1 MYEFTYRR
9 AKSLEDAV
17 TQHQETDDARYL
29 AGGMSLLPTLKL
41 RLDQASDLVDLGH
54 LTDMRGI
61 TEENGCIVIK
71 AVTPHAVVNA
81 SELVRQ
87 KIPAL
92 AKLAGSI
99 GDPLVRNRG
108 TIGGSLANN
117 DPSADYPSATLGLG
131 ATVQTDR
138 RTITADEF
146 FQGLF
151 ETALEEGEL
160 ITQVSFPIPI
170 RAGYGRF
177 ANPASRFPLVG
188 VFAAQT
194 TNGPRVAVTG
204 AGPCVF
210 RVTVM
215 EDALAKNFAPES
227 LEDIVVSPDGLNED
241 IHATANYR
249 AHLITVLARRAVIE
263 ALESMKP

>member
-9 AKSLEDAV
+9 AASIEDA
-17 TQHQETDDARYL
+17 TAQHKKADDARFL

-54 LTDMRGI
+54 LEDMRGI
-61 TEENGCIVIK
+61 TEENGSIVIK
-71 AVTPHAVVNA
+71 AVTPHAIVNA
-81 SELVRQ
+81 SELVQQ
-87 KIPAL
+87 KNPML

-117 DPSADYPSATLGLG
+117 DPSADYPSGTLGLG
-131 ATVQTDR
+131 ATIHTNQ
-138 RTITADEF
+138 RTIPADDF

-160 ITQVSFPIPI
+160 ITQVSFPIPV

-188 VFAAQT
+188 VFVAET
-194 TNGPRVAVTG
+194 DSGPRVAVTG

-210 RVTVM
+210 RVTDM
-215 EDALAKNFAPES
+215 EAALAKNFAPES
-227 LEDIVVSPDGLNED
+227 FDGITISPDGLSED
-241 IHATANYR
+241 IHATATYR
-249 AHLITVLARRAVIE
+249 AHLITVLARRAVEE
-263 ALESMKP
+263 ALI

>member
-9 AKSLEDAV
+9 AKSPEDAV
-17 TQHQETDDARYL
+17 SQHQGTEDARYL

-41 RLDQASDLVDLGH
+41 RLDQASDLIDLGH
-54 LTDMRGI
+54 LQNMRGI
-61 TEENGCIVIK
+61 TEENDCIIIK

-81 SELVRQ
+81 SELVQQ

-117 DPSADYPSATLGLG
+117 DPSADYPSGTLGLS
-131 ATVQTDR
+131 ATLHTDR
-138 RTITADEF
+138 RTIAADDYF
-146 FQGLF
+146 KGLF

-160 ITQVSFPIPI
+160 ITQVSFPIPE

-188 VFAAQT
+188 VFVAK
-194 TNGPRVAVTG
+194 TNSGPRVAVTG
-204 AGPCVF
+204 AGPSVF
-210 RVTVM
+210 RVTEM
-215 EDALAKNFAPES
+215 ETALAKSFAPAS
-227 LEDIVVSPDGLNED
+227 LDGIAISPEGLNED

-249 AHLITVLARRAVIE
+249 AHLIAVMARRAVSE
-263 ALESMKP
+263 ALK

>member
-9 AKSLEDAV
+9 AKSSEDAV
-17 TQHQETDDARYL
+17 AQHGEADDARYL

-54 LTDMRGI
+54 VNDMRGI
-61 TEENGCIVIK
+61 TEDNGCIVIK
-71 AVTPHAVVNA
+71 GATPHAVVNA
-81 SELVRQ
+81 SSLVQQ

-117 DPSADYPSATLGLG
+117 DPSADYPSGTLGLG
-131 ATVQTDR
+131 ATLHTDR
-138 RTITADEF
+138 RTIAADDF
-146 FQGLF
+146 FKGLF
-151 ETALEEGEL
+151 ETALDEGEL
-160 ITQVSFPIPI
+160 ITQVSFPIPEC
-170 RAGYGRF
+170 AGYGRF

-188 VFAAQT
+188 VFIAKTAS
-194 TNGPRVAVTG
+194 GSRVAVTG
-204 AGPCVF
+204 AGPSVF
-210 RVTVM
+210 RVIEM
-215 EDALAKNFAPES
+215 ETALSKSFALES
-227 LEDIVVSPDGLNED
+227 LAEITVPAEGLNAD

-249 AHLITVLARRAVIE
+249 AHLITVLARRAIEE
-263 ALESMKP
+263 ALV

>member
-9 AKSLEDAV
+9 AASTEDA
-17 TQHQETDDARYL
+17 TAQYNEADDARYL

-54 LTDMRGI
+54 LKDMRGI
-61 TEENGCIVIK
+61 TEENGCIIIK
-71 AVTPHAVVNA
+71 AVTPHAEVNG
-81 SELVRQ
+81 SDLVQQ

-117 DPSADYPSATLGLG
+117 DPSADYPSGTLALG
-131 ATVQTDR
+131 ATVHTDR
-138 RTITADEF
+138 RTITADDF
-146 FQGLF
+146 FKGLF

-160 ITQVSFPIPI
+160 ITQVSFPIPE
-170 RAGYGRF
+170 RAGYGRL

-188 VFAAQT
+188 VFVAQT
-194 TNGPRVAVTG
+194 ENGPRVAVTG
-204 AGPCVF
+204 AGPYVF
-210 RVTVM
+210 RVTEM
-215 EDALAKNFAPES
+215 ETALAKKFAAES
-227 LEDIVVSPDGLNED
+227 LDGVTVSANGLNED
-241 IHATANYR
+241 IHATATYR
-249 AHLITVLARRAVIE
+249 AHLINVLARRAVIE
-263 ALESMKP
+263 ALG

>member
-9 AKSLEDAV
+9 ANSIDDAAS
-17 TQHQETDDARYL
+17 QHKEADDARYL
-29 AGGMSLLPTLKL
+29 SGGMSLLPTLKL

-54 LTDMRGI
+54 LQDMRGI
-61 TEENGCIVIK
+61 DEENGAIVIK
-71 AVTPHAVVNA
+71 AATPHAVVNA
-81 SELVRQ
+81 SELVQQ

-108 TIGGSLANN
+108 TVGGSLANN

-131 ATVQTDR
+131 ATVHTNQR
-138 RTITADEF
+138 AIPADDF
-146 FQGLF
+146 FLGLF

-160 ITQVSFPIPI
+160 ITQVSFPIPE

-188 VFAAQT
+188 VFVALT
-194 TNGPRVAVTG
+194 SSGPRVAVTG

-210 RVTVM
+210 RVTDM
-215 EDALAKNFAPES
+215 EAALAKKFTPES
-227 LEDIVVSPDGLNED
+227 LDSVVVSPDGLNED

-249 AHLITVLARRAVIE
+249 AHLIGVLAKRAVSE
-263 ALESMKP
+263 ALE

>member
-9 AKSLEDAV
+9 ATSVEDA
-17 TQHQETDDARYL
+17 TAQHKDTDDPRYL

-54 LTDMRGI
+54 LDDMRGI
-61 TEENGCIVIK
+61 EEENGSIVIK
-71 AVTPHAVVNA
+71 AATPHAVVNV
-81 SELVRQ
+81 SELVQQ

-117 DPSADYPSATLGLG
+117 DPSADYPSGTLGLG
-131 ATVQTDR
+131 ATLHTDR

-146 FQGLF
+146 FKGLF

-160 ITQVSFPIPI
+160 ITQVSFPIPE
-170 RAGYGRF
+170 RAGYGRL

-188 VFAAQT
+188 VFVAKTQS
-194 TNGPRVAVTG
+194 GPRVAVTG
-204 AGPCVF
+204 AGSCVF
-210 RVTVM
+210 RVTDM
-215 EDALAKNFAPES
+215 EEALTKNFSPES
-227 LEDIVVSPDGLNED
+227 LEGITVPVEGLNDD
-241 IHATANYR
+241 IHATAKYR
-249 AHLITVLARRAVIE
+249 AHLITVLARRAVE
-263 ALESMKP
+263 DALD